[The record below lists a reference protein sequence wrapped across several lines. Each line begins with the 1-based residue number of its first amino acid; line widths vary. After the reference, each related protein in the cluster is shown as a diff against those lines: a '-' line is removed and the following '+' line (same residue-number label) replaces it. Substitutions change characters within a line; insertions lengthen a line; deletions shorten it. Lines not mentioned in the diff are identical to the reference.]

1 MGPSLL
7 SQTIRRLERHLGVS
21 LFDRSTRSVA
31 LTAAG
36 DSFLRHARTVLAQ
49 IDLAESA
56 AWARGDEVYG
66 RVSVSFSGALNFA
79 TVPRL
84 VSAVHER
91 HPHVELLLVARLATA
106 QSVTRLVHGEV
117 DLAFVG
123 LPVDTA
129 LVRSRAILDEPLDV
143 VLPAGHPF
151 AKRRRVWLT
160 AVAEEPF
167 VTMPSYPGSA
177 LSEVTFQAFAQHGI
191 RPHIAQEVND
201 PYLLLSMVAE
211 GIGAAIVPTGMRPI
225 LPAGV
230 VPLELSGTDLR
241 LVSGLAW
248 NRAPSVRRSAPCSRW
263 PRPRCRPLPP
273 SAGRL
278 CPEATQ
284 SVS

>member
-1 MGPSLL
+1 M
-7 SQTIRRLERHLGVS
+7 
-21 LFDRSTRSVA
+21 
-31 LTAAG
+31 
-36 DSFLRHARTVLAQ
+36 
-49 IDLAESA
+49 
-56 AWARGDEVYG
+56 
-66 RVSVSFSGALNFA
+66 SFSGALNFA

-84 VSAVHER
+84 VSAVRER

-106 QSVTRLVHGEV
+106 ESVTRLVHGEV

-123 LPVDTA
+123 LPV
-129 LVRSRAILDEPLDV
+129 EPLDV
-143 VLPAGHPF
+143 LLAAGHPL
-151 AKRRRVWLT
+151 AGRRRVRLT

-167 VTMPSYPGSA
+167 VTMPTYPGSA

-230 VPLELSGTDLR
+230 VAVELSGTDLR

-248 NRAPSVRRSAPCSRW
+248 NRAPVGPALGAVLQVAETVLPT
-263 PRPRCRPLPP
+263 PP
-273 SAGRL
+273 SQRGRIM
-278 CPEATQ
+278 T
-284 SVS
+284 